1 MNLIQNEKNQILKRE
16 QFWLNPE
23 YEIMKT
29 KSIWQQCPKCQCK
42 QWLLLV
48 SGSQVPLADHTGASR
63 SWFTTVRMRPS
74 EWSSGPYLASQ
85 KFYFCFTIHWDCV
98 KKKKENSEIH
108 SKIDTYVL
116 FRSTQR
122 ELKSWPLRQQRLQ
135 LLLADWLVLPPVPD
149 VKMTSSWDIIQSTR
163 WPQRYLQVNST
174 HPEASKPSGKVLAAR
189 LAGNQA
195 ASRSPLSLT
204 WVLGCFW
211 EAETVHGWDLTSFRH
226 FREQETWAEVQV
238 FSKTERYVSKALGV
252 ST

>member
-1 MNLIQNEKNQILKRE
+1 MTAPGEWFPSAPSGPHRSFEELVHDRE
-16 QFWLNPE
+16 DEAQWVEFWALPGFTE
-23 YEIMKT
+23 V
-29 KSIWQQCPKCQCK
+29 
-42 QWLLLV
+42 LLLFY
-48 SGSQVPLADHTGASR
+48 HTLR
-63 SWFTTVRMRPS
+63 
-74 EWSSGPYLASQ
+74 LCQ
-85 KFYFCFTIHWDCV
+85 